1 MGVRYA
7 VQSASGHNLMLTVQQ
22 ISNLGI
28 VIPNKIR
35 RYHWR
40 PFLSILNANN
50 AHTWKRR
57 QFLLQ
62 QSTQILLMRAD
73 GINPNLFQIS
83 QGCMQSRNSRQ
94 IHGTR
99 LKPVRQKSRNTFLI
113 RDTAGTCADQ
123 RRNLCSQIVRQQKSA
138 DALQPQQ
145 RFMPGKSQGI
155 QPKGFHVNRENACGL
170 GRIQQKKQLVLSAKD
185 THHFQWH

>member
-7 VQSASGHNLMLTVQQ
+7 VQPASGHNLMLTVQQ

-28 VIPNKIR
+28 VIPNKIH

-40 PFLSILNANN
+40 PFLSIRNADN
-50 AHTWKRR
+50 AYNWKRR
-57 QFLLQ
+57 QSLLQ

-83 QGCMQSRNSRQ
+83 QGCMQSRDSRQ

-99 LKPVRQKSRNTFLI
+99 LKPVRQKSRNAFLI

-145 RFMPGKSQGI
+145 RFMPGKSLLTSSPRAFMSIGKT
-155 QPKGFHVNRENACGL
+155 PAVWAESS
-170 GRIQQKKQLVLSAKD
+170 KKSNLC
-185 THHFQWH
+185 FR